1 VSARRGTGR
10 GAALAARAAAVVLAV
25 GVAAGVAAARP
36 AVAAQ
41 AASGAGTATAS
52 AGAAAT
58 SIPGPVATGRPGPI
72 VIVDDR
78 GRPVTLA
85 GPARRVVSL
94 LPSSTESVCALG
106 ACDRLVGVD
115 RWSDF
120 PAQAAAL
127 PRLGG
132 LEDTLVERVVALR
145 PDLVLAAASSRALAR
160 LESLGLTV
168 LALEPRSFADT
179 RRVLES
185 IARALGTEGRGEA
198 LWRSIEARID
208 AAAARVPPSARGAR
222 VYFEVSEAPH
232 AAGEASFV
240 GETLARLGLRNVV
253 PASLGPFPLLN
264 PEFVVRAAPELVI
277 GSARNVASMPGR
289 PGWAAIPALR
299 ERRACALDPAR
310 HEVAVRPGPRL
321 GEAAESIAD
330 CIAALGGAVADA
342 RR

>member
-1 VSARRGTGR
+1 MSARRGTGR
-10 GAALAARAAAVVLAV
+10 GAALAARAAAVGLAL
-25 GVAAGVAAARP
+25 GVAAGVAGARP

-41 AASGAGTATAS
+41 AAST
-52 AGAAAT
+52 
-58 SIPGPVATGRPGPI
+58 PGPVAGARPGPI
-72 VIVDDR
+72 VVVDDR
-78 GRPVTLA
+78 GRAVRLA
-85 GPARRVVSL
+85 APARRVVSL
-94 LPSSTESVCALG
+94 LPSSTEAVCALG

-120 PAQAAAL
+120 PERAAAL

-168 LALEPRSFADT
+168 LALEPRSFGDT

-185 IARALGTEGRGEA
+185 IARALGTDGAGEA

-310 HEVAVRPGPRL
+310 YEVAVRPGPRL
-321 GEAAESIAD
+321 GEAAEAIAD

>member
-1 VSARRGTGR
+1 VSARRGAGR
-10 GAALAARAAAVVLAV
+10 GAALLARGAVLALALGVGAGAAGARSAVAAQGASGVGAAAAS
-25 GVAAGVAAARP
+25 AGVAAP
-36 AVAAQ
+36 SV
-41 AASGAGTATAS
+41 
-52 AGAAAT
+52 
-58 SIPGPVATGRPGPI
+58 PGPAATGRPGP
-72 VIVDDR
+72 VVVVDDR
-78 GRPVTLA
+78 GRAVSLAAPV
-85 GPARRVVSL
+85 RRVVSL

-145 PDLVLAAASSRALAR
+145 PDLVLAASSSRALAR

-168 LALEPRSFADT
+168 LALEPRSFGDT

-185 IARALGTEGRGEA
+185 IARALGLDGGGEA

-208 AAAARVPPSARGAR
+208 AAAARVPASVRGAR

-264 PEFVVRAAPELVI
+264 PEFVVRSAPELVI
-277 GSARNVASMPGR
+277 GGTRNVASMAGR

-299 ERRACALDPAR
+299 ERRTCALDPAR
-310 HEVAVRPGPRL
+310 YDVVVRPGPRL
-321 GEAAESIAD
+321 AEAAESIAD